1 MQIAYLQDRI
11 AKGLGTAA
19 RSIGAS
25 YDAHRPTSAH
35 DPMAPANR
43 YLRLPA
49 AFNPE
54 GSSFSQPAG
63 YSHATWFGLFDNAYT
78 HPGDYLKGPGGTFFI
93 AAQQSLLP
101 ILCVLTSRTLT
112 ISRPAAPTA
121 AGVNTYG
128 GITLSSATPLLT
140 GWPASVLSAGS
151 GRPGD
156 LPGDAKLPSWII
168 LLPTTPVL
176 LRPADLIQDDLGRT
190 YVIGTAELTAL
201 GWRLLAKQ
209 AAN

>member
-11 AKGLGTAA
+11 AKGLAPLHAA
-19 RSIGAS
+19 SV
-25 YDAHRPTSAH
+25 RPTTRTGRLR
-35 DPMAPANR
+35 PMTRWLPQTATI
-43 YLRLPA
+43 RLPA

-151 GRPGD
+151 GGQGTCRAMPSCRPGSFFCR
-156 LPGDAKLPSWII
+156 PHRSCCVR
-168 LLPTTPVL
+168 PT
-176 LRPADLIQDDLGRT
+176 
-190 YVIGTAELTAL
+190 
-201 GWRLLAKQ
+201 
-209 AAN
+209 